1 MRLPHFPSRHSQSFK
16 CLRRSNF
23 VDEMQVNVQQRQ
35 PLIGL
40 ADEMGIPN
48 LLE

>member
-1 MRLPHFPSRHSQSFK
+1 
-16 CLRRSNF
+16 
-23 VDEMQVNVQQRQ
+23 MQVNVQQRQ